1 MSMIVLIEIGF
12 VAEALTDDSL
22 YNEHLQRNGSPSS
35 ANLAKS
41 MTKFMR
47 DFGNDS
53 TRATVFVVDDDPS
66 FLRAM
71 KRLLH
76 SAGYLVETFESAQ
89 ELLQRKNHLGY
100 GCLIADLRMPGDSGL
115 DLQAKLNQQDYT
127 LPIIFMTGAGDTESG
142 VSAMKHGA
150 VDFLPKPVEKEVLLS
165 VIEEAIEKDR
175 QARAQ
180 FDRQVGAKQ
189 KVATLTEREK
199 EIMSYVVT
207 GMPNKEIAYQLRIS
221 EKTVKAH
228 RGQAMKKSGAKSI
241 VDLATISQLAG
252 AIR

>member
-1 MSMIVLIEIGF
+1 MPMIVLIEIGF
-12 VAEALTDDSL
+12 VAEVLTADSL
-22 YNEHLQRNGSPSS
+22 YNEHLQRIGSPSS
-35 ANLAKS
+35 ANLAKT
-41 MTKFMR
+41 MTRFMH
-47 DFGNDS
+47 DFEYES
-53 TRATVFVVDDDPS
+53 TRAPVFVVDDDAS
-66 FLRAM
+66 DLRAM

-89 ELLQRKNHLGY
+89 ELLQRENHLGY

-142 VSAMKHGA
+142 VNAMKHGA
-150 VDFLPKPVEKEVLLS
+150 VDFLSKPVEKEVLFS
-165 VIEEAIEKDR
+165 VIEEAIENDR
-175 QARAQ
+175 QARAL
-180 FDRQVGAKQ
+180 FDRQVRAKRRIA
-189 KVATLTEREK
+189 KLTEREK
-199 EIMSYVVT
+199 EIMNYVVT

-241 VDLATISQLAG
+241 IDLAAISELACG
-252 AIR
+252 IR